1 MEYLNCYSIRDERK
15 LVIIVTKALKKFSC
29 ISLATVLLAS
39 VSVPFSASA
48 KVKDTTYIG
57 ALSGKYNAESQSGGW
72 SWNANTLTLSLNNCK
87 IKTKESYGCVVPDG
101 TKVVI
106 SGNNTISSD
115 RVALWCSGTMTIEGS
130 GTLNLKSKQDTA
142 LTTDEGLIIHG
153 GSIYASTKSKLI
165 APVVIDKTLTINGGS
180 LYALGHKSDSG
191 IEVERNIRVYNGMLM
206 AESDV
211 DNAIEI
217 FAGRAIY
224 VSGGCIKGKAKGKT
238 AYGIWSDGSI
248 YVSGGKLRGY
258 SGNKDKDGFGIGCVA
273 KKEFKITGG
282 NVKAKGNLT
291 ALAAWNRVISK
302 DNKSG
307 SKVNPKLSISKNM
320 EISSGAKIRKASVSQ
335 RYYGLGAKTNDYIC
349 EKFYVLGKKGFSYDY
364 DNFKFT
370 NTLNKVTIK

>member
-1 MEYLNCYSIRDERK
+1 M
-15 LVIIVTKALKKFSC
+15 VIIVTKMLKKFSC
-29 ISLATVLLAS
+29 VMIAAVLLAA

-48 KVKDTTYIG
+48 GNKDTTSIG
-57 ALSGKYNAESQSGGW
+57 ALSGKYNAQSQIGGW
-72 SWNANTLTLSLNNCK
+72 SWNANTLTLSLNNCN

-115 RVALWCSGTMTIEGS
+115 RVALWCNGTMTIEGS
-130 GTLNLKSKQDTA
+130 GILNLKSKQDTA

-153 GSIYASTKSKLI
+153 GSIYVSTKSKLT
-165 APVVIDKTLTINGGS
+165 APAVIDKSLTINGGS

-191 IEVERNIRVYNGMLM
+191 IEVERNIRVYKGTLM

-217 FAGRAIY
+217 FAGKAIY
-224 VSGGCIKGKAKGKT
+224 INGGCLKGKAKGKT

-248 YVSGGKLRGY
+248 YVNGGKLRGY
-258 SGNKDKDGFGIGCVA
+258 SCNKDKDGFGIGCVA

-291 ALAAWNRVISK
+291 ALAAWHRVISK
-302 DNKSG
+302 NNKAR
-307 SKVNPKLSISKNM
+307 SKVSPKLKISKDM
-320 EISSGAKIRKASVSQ
+320 KISSGAKVSKASVSQ
-335 RYYGLGAKTNDYIC
+335 RYYGLGAQTGDYIC
-349 EKFYVLGKKGFSYDY
+349 EKFNVLGKKGFSYDY

-370 NTLNKVTIK
+370 KTLKKVTII